1 MRYVSRSVE
10 SMRPCEIQLYRVG
23 YGLPSHCDAT
33 CADGCW
39 MMFLCADCT
48 YVSLRP
54 PAFSGCRRPC
64 PCPCPPPSLVVARF
78 QRGKPSSSSS
88 LALSSSPPSPHPT
101 EGCVSIPQP
110 PPSTPQKSV
119 YQHHYLQ
126 TNSDIPA
133 SRSTAASVLGY
144 TTLLTLLALHSFL
157 LHRYPA
163 HHWLL
168 YLGSTVNTPPK
179 QKAKHLA
186 HTLL

>member
-64 PCPCPPPSLVVARF
+64 PCPCPPPPLLSPVFSAASRPPPVRWRCHHLPHPLIPPRAVSASHNLHLQLPKSQCINTTISKPIVISQHRAQLLLVCWAT
-78 QRGKPSSSSS
+78 PHSS
-88 LALSSSPPSPHPT
+88 L
-101 EGCVSIPQP
+101 C
-110 PPSTPQKSV
+110 
-119 YQHHYLQ
+119 
-126 TNSDIPA
+126 
-133 SRSTAASVLGY
+133 
-144 TTLLTLLALHSFL
+144 
-157 LHRYPA
+157 
-163 HHWLL
+163 
-168 YLGSTVNTPPK
+168 
-179 QKAKHLA
+179 
-186 HTLL
+186 